1 MIVAP
6 NGRGAWD
13 THIFVT
19 KEIMKKLP
27 PLAGM
32 ELDDLQQSAENIS
45 ANSRMAS
52 SIELS
57 KDVDGAIIALGDVR
71 LWQSP

>member
-27 PLAGM
+27 PIEAR
-32 ELDDLQQSAENIS
+32 ELDDLQQSAENVS
-45 ANSRMAS
+45 PNSRMAS

-57 KDVDGAIIALGDVR
+57 KDVEGAIVALGDVR
-71 LWQSP
+71 LWMSP